1 MSLDTLSSHVGGSSG
16 DGYQQSIGFANA
28 LSQAIIREEGA
39 NYAASVTDDPMRQA
53 ALLEDDA
60 LELAGAPWAKEG
72 ILKHKI
78 QLISLDKKGKD
89 KNWNECF
96 AVIEKGWMTLFS
108 FNTGTKSARSTR
120 SKPNK
125 NKTSSSGNIV
135 GGGNWMENA
144 EKLASFMLRQAIAS
158 AMPPPGYSKARP
170 YVWALSLPNGAVHFF
185 QVGTFEIIK
194 EWVSTANYWSARLS
208 KEPLIGAISNV
219 EYGWGDA
226 LLMPALQR
234 QDSTAASSTHGNTSI
249 FGATG
254 GGPTPGPRPSL
265 QGSHAGSFRSSFD
278 HGHSGGGG
286 GGIATTKSQHRLLGD
301 KAIISDWSPPVSS
314 MMASQLHEID
324 QLRALRAY
332 VANVERELSIHNE
345 LRGHMSHAFAA
356 RSPNQAKASS
366 NWEKKSSYLLHEIVK
381 FKTYCASLEQ
391 AQRAKERFYA
401 ERERMADE
409 KLVKEGE
416 AIQREFGG
424 GGEED
429 PNRQESEVLV
439 GAGIDVLTLAGD
451 PMAMANVTSTA
462 TPELMERD
470 VQIPGRAEEQEGEG
484 PTGLYRAVDELDKML
499 EADMARLG
507 VLGTGRGGGRGVW
520 TPESALQE
528 RYV

>member
-1 MSLDTLSSHVGGSSG
+1 
-16 DGYQQSIGFANA
+16 
-28 LSQAIIREEGA
+28 
-39 NYAASVTDDPMRQA
+39 
-53 ALLEDDA
+53 
-60 LELAGAPWAKEG
+60 
-72 ILKHKI
+72 
-78 QLISLDKKGKD
+78 
-89 KNWNECF
+89 
-96 AVIEKGWMTLFS
+96 GWMTLFS

-120 SKPNK
+120 TKANKSK
-125 NKTSSSGNIV
+125 TAASGNVV

-158 AMPPPGYSKARP
+158 AMPSPGYSETRP
-170 YVWALSLPNGAVHFF
+170 HVWALSLPNGAVHFF
-185 QVGTFEIIK
+185 QVGTPEIIT

-208 KEPLIGAISNV
+208 KEPLIGGISNIQ
-219 EYGWGDA
+219 YGWGDA
-226 LLMPALQR
+226 LITPVLQR
-234 QDSTAASSTHGNTSI
+234 QDSTAASSTQGNTSTS
-249 FGATG
+249 GAAAG
-254 GGPTPGPRPSL
+254 GTAPCPRSSL

-286 GGIATTKSQHRLLGD
+286 GGIATTKSQHRLPGD

-314 MMASQLHEID
+314 MMASQLHEVD

-366 NWEKKSSYLLHEIVK
+366 NWEKKSNYLLHEIVK

-391 AQRAKERFYA
+391 AQRAKERFNA